1 MSSTKYNPQKL
12 EPKWQKR
19 WELQK
24 LYKTPAIESSAFDN
38 KTKSNRKK
46 KKAYVL
52 DMFPYPSGKGLHV
65 GHPKG
70 YIATDIYSRTK
81 SMQGYNVLHPMG
93 WDAFG
98 LPAEN
103 YAIKH
108 EIHPKTAVEKNVARF
123 KEQLSILGFNYDW
136 EREINTTDP
145 KYYKWTQWIF
155 LQLFKNG
162 LAYQSFEPINWC
174 KSCKTGLANEDV
186 ENGLCERCDTPVEQ
200 KPMRQWIIRIT
211 KYANKMLK
219 DLDKLDWEEH
229 IKEAQKNWIGRSN
242 GVSIKFQIQQIADKS
257 QTNSKQF
264 IEIFTTRADTI
275 FGATY
280 LVLAPEHEIL
290 ENRKL
295 KIKNII
301 EIEKY
306 IQKTKNKTELD
317 RKENKI
323 KTGIELKGIY
333 AINPINGKKIP
344 VWVSDYVLTGY
355 GAGAIMAVPAHDQRD
370 FEFAQK
376 FNLPIKQ
383 VICEN
388 YPAPICPILK
398 KAFIGNG
405 YLVGSEKFNGLPYK
419 KGMEKIIALLSKK
432 KLAKKTV
439 NYKLRDWVFSRQR
452 YWGEPIPI
460 IYCSKCWENS
470 KLQLK
475 NKKLKENYDYIKIN
489 NLEYMIVPVPE
500 RDLPV
505 ELPKIK
511 NYKPTGTGESPLA
524 NIAKWVNVKCPKCK
538 NMAVRETNTMPQW
551 AGSSWYYLRYID
563 PKNNK
568 ILVDKKKEL
577 YWSPVDIYVGGA
589 EHATRHLIY
598 ARFWHKFLY
607 DIDIVNY
614 SEPFKKLYSVGLI
627 KGEDG
632 RKMSKRWDNVINP
645 DDIVERFGADT
656 LRVYE
661 MFMGPFSDSIAWNSD
676 NLMGAKRFLE
686 KVWRIFSKTQSIENK
701 TQTKSNPLTCGQNT
715 NKILEKLL
723 HQTIKKVTEDIENFK
738 FNTAISSLM
747 IFINEL
753 QKEQKNISTYKFMNA
768 SKVRYF
774 PLQDLNSK
782 FLLLLAPFAPHLA
795 EELWNKLGNKQSIHL
810 EAWPKYNKSLILEEK
825 VNIIVQVNGKTRAI
839 ISIDKDANENA
850 VKKIALQNENIKKWV
865 SDLTIKT
872 IFACNKIINF
882 ITC

>member
-1 MSSTKYNPQKL
+1 MSSAKYNPQKL
-12 EPKWQKR
+12 EPKWRKR

-24 LYKTPAIESSAFDN
+24 LYKTSASEVATM
-38 KTKSNRKK
+38 KRI
-46 KKAYVL
+46 KKAKPKVYVL

-81 SMQGYNVLHPMG
+81 SMQGYNILHPMG

-123 KEQLSILGFNYDW
+123 KEQLSLLGFNYDW
-136 EREINTTDP
+136 EHEINTTDP

-200 KPMRQWIIRIT
+200 KPMRQWVLKIT
-211 KYANKMLK
+211 DYAEKMLK
-219 DLDKLDWEEH
+219 DLDELDWEEH

-405 YLVGSEKFNGLPYK
+405 YLVDSEKFNGLPYK

-439 NYKLRDWVFSRQR
+439 NYKLKDWVFSRQR

-460 IYCSKCWENS
+460 IYCCKCWENS

-489 NLEYMIVPVPE
+489 NLEHMIVPVPE

-753 QKEQKNISTYKFMNA
+753 QKEQKNISTYKFMNV

-774 PLQDLNSK
+774 SLQDLNSK

-810 EAWPKYNKSLILEEK
+810 EAWPKYNKNLILEEK
-825 VNIIVQVNGKTRAI
+825 ANIIVQVNGKTRTI